1 MISVKGIRRHPSV
14 RTMKEMLGNSEVL
27 TTLAGEGRSKMG
39 DQAQGI
45 VRSNKEIW
53 VMGKFGGVV
62 LEAQKAGDMDSS
74 KRLQ

>member
-1 MISVKGIRRHPSV
+1 
-14 RTMKEMLGNSEVL
+14 MLGNSGSFDN
-27 TTLAGEGRSKMG
+27 TGGKRGRSKMG

-53 VMGKFGGVV
+53 VMGKFRVV